1 MCGKRAVS
9 LFLNNAPKV
18 IDIVQLFAMQVNWFS
33 RQNYIRGMARIVY
46 VKHLRKDCLALRK
59 DRLAEMKLKAVNIGE
74 VSFGYEGLISL
85 SPAHHCAAL

>member
-1 MCGKRAVS
+1 MCGKQAVS
-9 LFLNNAPKV
+9 LFLNNAPTCKV

-46 VKHLRKDCLALRK
+46 VKHLREDCLALRK

-74 VSFGYEGLISL
+74 V
-85 SPAHHCAAL
+85 